1 MLLLYIRQAQKGPPK
16 CYFLTSVKQVAYS
29 VSFQRTEANGLSQGE
44 VKHRETHCSSLLGL
58 AAWCSWR
65 ERGEIYKIHHHSV
78 QLRLYTFQ
86 GNLSCEPPTAA
97 FLPTCEITH
106 GRKVFS

>member
-1 MLLLYIRQAQKGPPK
+1 M
-16 CYFLTSVKQVAYS
+16 KQVAYS

-44 VKHRETHCSSLLGL
+44 VKHREMHCSLLLGL
-58 AAWCSWR
+58 AAWWMWR
-65 ERGEIYKIHHHSV
+65 EGGVEIYKIYHRGV
-78 QLRLYTFQ
+78 QLRLYTSQ